1 MYMLNLQTREAIHMN
16 ISTFEPNV
24 IAYTGTYMRKYLY
37 LYGSLIPPNMP
48 LFQCSLGRTLSSNL
62 LDVCLE

>member
-1 MYMLNLQTREAIHMN
+1 MYVLHLQTQEAIHMN

-24 IAYTGTYMRKYLY
+24 IAYTGMYMRKYLY
-37 LYGSLIPPNMP
+37 LYGSLIPSNMP
-48 LFQCSLGRTLSSNL
+48 LFQCSLGRILPSSL

>member
-1 MYMLNLQTREAIHMN
+1 MYVLHLQTQEAIHMN

-37 LYGSLIPPNMP
+37 LYGSLILPNMP
-48 LFQCSLGRTLSSNL
+48 LFLK
-62 LDVCLE
+62 